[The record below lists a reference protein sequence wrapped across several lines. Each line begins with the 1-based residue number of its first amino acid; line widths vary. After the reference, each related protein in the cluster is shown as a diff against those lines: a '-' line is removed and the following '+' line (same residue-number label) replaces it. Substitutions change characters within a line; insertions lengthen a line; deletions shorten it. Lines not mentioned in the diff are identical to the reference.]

1 MANFSVHR
9 IGRDPSADI
18 RIDDASVSR
27 LHAELIETASGS
39 YHLTDCGSLN
49 GTYLAH
55 GEAWK
60 PVRQAYIKPEDV
72 VRLGSH
78 QIEAGQLISRIARG
92 VGEGQGKRLGGPG
105 RETGLDDRP
114 RNKQK
119 YRRDSDGRIIA
130 ADD

>member
-18 RIDDASVSR
+18 RIDDTSVSR
-27 LHAELIETASGS
+27 FHAELTETASGS

-49 GTYLAH
+49 GTYLAC
-55 GEAWK
+55 GEAWE
-60 PVRQAYIKPEDV
+60 PVRQAYIQPDDL
-72 VRLGSH
+72 VRLGTH
-78 QIEAGQLISRIARG
+78 QVEANQLISRIVQGSWRG
-92 VGEGQGKRLGGPG
+92 GQKSREPG
-105 RETGLDDRP
+105 RKTDQDDRP